1 MGAASKC
8 AVLCTAVALVSA
20 SSVIVN
26 SPRRNSTASVKN
38 ACGSVFEWKP
48 SGHLAPAVH
57 AGHDRNLP
65 FDPVLAYSTFLG
77 GPQASGPGGFGQGA
91 KVLLVDGSGNTYL
104 AGVTNSASFPVTPGA
119 VVSTN
124 PNAYSL
130 GFLSKFDPTGQSLL
144 FSTYVAGIDQV
155 SAMTLDS
162 SGNIFVAGPA
172 AIPASLPVPPGTIP
186 FQASPKSNNNIGI
199 LKLNSTGTTVLN
211 ATYLGGSSFDFAQSI
226 AVDSLGNLYVAGNTS
241 SNDFPTTANALQ
253 TTFNSIAQGGSV
265 ATNVFVTKLNPTL
278 SALAYSTYLGQTS
291 VVNVGASQHSL
302 AVDSSGNAYLTG
314 SATPGFPTTSG
325 VLQASCPNFSCGF
338 MAKLNAGGSALLYST
353 YLPPTGLAPG
363 SFTSE
368 GDTVVVDSSNNAYVG
383 GVTAAGFPEIHAVQS
398 CSSTGAF
405 LAEFDTSGTLKFST
419 CLGSASTNGVVDLAV
434 DSSGNLYAAGNS
446 DTSLPLKNPI
456 QSNLTVPF
464 GPFVAAISAN
474 ANPPAL
480 LFSSF
485 IGGAQPAEVDII
497 SAVGVDSDGNIYAAG
512 STGTG
517 YQTPSPFP
525 VFNAFQPIPAIGT
538 ICIRCSSTNAFLM
551 KISPTDAPAAALTP
565 ALLSFPAQQV
575 GTPSASQPV
584 TVVDLG
590 SASLTVSNASA
601 TGDFSLQNNCG
612 TVSPAGGTC
621 AIQVTLTP
629 PATGT
634 RTGTLTI
641 TDNSAGSPRSVE
653 LTGQGA
659 VTAATV
665 APSSLTFAGQLV
677 GSTSSAQI
685 ITLTNP
691 GPLGLQISH
700 VQASG
705 DFSETNNCGTSL
717 SPTANCTVNVTFTP
731 TATGSRTSTLTI
743 TDNAPDSPQTVAL
756 FGTGENPSLGLSIAS
771 GGSSS
776 AKVTAG
782 SSAAYSL
789 SIGGGGMSGT
799 ASLSCTGAPAGAVC
813 SVPATEQVSASTAS
827 NFTASVTT
835 TAPGQVAVRPRGFGN
850 TPWVWAF
857 ALFSFIFLPRV
868 TPRCTVLRALSLV
881 PLFVLMLCSCGGG
894 GSSTAPQNSGTPAG
908 TYTLA
913 VTATSGNTTQ
923 TQNLTLV
930 VQ

>member
-1 MGAASKC
+1 MRTVSKC
-8 AVLCTAVALVSA
+8 VVLSAAVALLSA
-20 SSVIVN
+20 LSLIVN
-26 SPRRNSTASVKN
+26 SLRHGSTANVKN
-38 ACGSVFEWKP
+38 ARGSVFERKP

-77 GPQASGPGGFGQGA
+77 GPQASGPSGFVSGQGA
-91 KVLLVDGSGNTYL
+91 TVLLVDGSGNTYL

-119 VVSTN
+119 VFSAN
-124 PNAYSL
+124 PQAYSL
-130 GFLSKFDPTGQSLL
+130 GFLSKFDPMGQSLL
-144 FSTYVAGIDQV
+144 FSTYVAGIDQI
-155 SAMTLDS
+155 SAMALDS

-172 AIPASLPVPPGTIP
+172 ATPASLPVPPGTIP

-199 LKLNSTGTTVLN
+199 LKLNSTGTAVLN
-211 ATYLGGSSFDFAQSI
+211 ATYLGGSSIDFAQSI
-226 AVDSLGNLYVAGNTS
+226 AVDSLGDLYVAGNTL
-241 SNDFPTTANALQ
+241 SNDFPTTPNALQ
-253 TTFNSIAQGGSV
+253 TTFNSIAQNGSM

-314 SATPGFPTTSG
+314 SATTGFPTTSG
-325 VLQASCPNFSCGF
+325 ALQAGGGF
-338 MAKLNAGGSALLYST
+338 LAKLNAGGSALLYST
-353 YLPPTGLAPG
+353 YLPPTGVG
-363 SFTSE
+363 N
-368 GDTVVVDSSNNAYVG
+368 TVVVDSSNNAYVG
-383 GVTAAGFPEIHAVQS
+383 GVTSAGFPEIHAVQS
-398 CSSTGAF
+398 CSTTGAF

-419 CLGSASTNGVVDLAV
+419 CLGSENTNGVVDLAV
-434 DSSGNLYAAGNS
+434 DSSGNLYVAGNS
-446 DTSLPLKNPI
+446 DISLPLKNPI
-456 QSNLTVPF
+456 QSKQTGQF
-464 GPFVAAISAN
+464 GGPFVAAISAN

-485 IGGAQPAEVDII
+485 IGGTQPTEVDII
-497 SAVGVDSDGNIYAAG
+497 SAVGVDSGGNIYAAG
-512 STGTG
+512 SAGTG
-517 YQTPSPFP
+517 SQTPSPFP

-538 ICIRCSSTNAFLM
+538 ICSRSNCSSTNAFLM

-565 ALLSFPAQQV
+565 ALLGFPAQQV

-590 SASLTVSNASA
+590 SAALTVSDATA
-601 TGDFSLQNNCG
+601 TGDFSLQNNCA

-621 AIQVTLTP
+621 AIQVTFTP
-629 PATGT
+629 TATGT

-641 TDNSAGSPRSVE
+641 TDNSAGSPRTVE

-665 APSSLTFAGQLV
+665 APSSLTFASQLV
-677 GSTSSAQI
+677 GTTSSAQT
-685 ITLTNP
+685 ITVTNP

-705 DFSETNNCGTSL
+705 DFSETNNCGTAL
-717 SPTANCTVNVTFTP
+717 TPGANCTVSVTFTP
-731 TATGSRTSTLTI
+731 TATGNRTDNLTI

-756 FGTGENPSLGLSIAS
+756 SGTGENPSLGLSIAS
-771 GGSSS
+771 GSSSS

-782 SSAAYSL
+782 SSATYSL
-789 SIGGGGMSGT
+789 SIGGGGISGT
-799 ASLSCTGAPAGAVC
+799 ASLSCTGAPTGALC

-827 NFTASVTT
+827 NFTASLTT

-850 TPWVWAF
+850 TPWVWAC
-857 ALFSFIFLPRV
+857 ALFGFIFLPRI
-868 TPRCTVLRALSLV
+868 TQRCTVLRV
-881 PLFVLMLCSCGGG
+881 VCFMPLIVVMLCSCGGG
-894 GSSTAPQNSGTPAG
+894 GSQTPPESSGTPAG
-908 TYTLA
+908 TYTLT
-913 VTATSGNTTQ
+913 VTATTSQATQ